1 MKFSKRLAVAAT
13 LPALTLAGCYIVPIS
28 PDGRPVWPPL
38 DPAPIHSSTPYAPP
52 LTPAAP
58 SAPAPSQPASAV
70 LQARLYPANEIA
82 TQTGVLN
89 GTVTNMMSGK
99 GRFNLNYRGEVLS
112 GEATRT
118 SGDARKGVASAY
130 GTGGSFMSCE
140 YQMSSPLQG
149 AGECTLSNGARYQV
163 HISN

>member
-1 MKFSKRLAVAAT
+1 MKFSKRLAVAVSV
-13 LPALTLAGCYIVPIS
+13 PAFALAGCYVVPIGA
-28 PDGRPVWPPL
+28 DGRPLWPPL
-38 DPAPIHSSTPYAPP
+38 DPTPISTSTSPHQQ
-52 LTPAAP
+52 
-58 SAPAPSQPASAV
+58 PAPNQPPAASAV

-89 GTVTNMMSGK
+89 GTVTNMMGGK

-130 GTGGSFMSCE
+130 GSGGSFMSCE
-140 YQMSSPLQG
+140 YQMSSPYQG

-163 HISN
+163 HLGN

>member
-1 MKFSKRLAVAAT
+1 MKFSKRLAAA
-13 LPALTLAGCYIVPIS
+13 LAVQAFAVSGCYVVPIAS
-28 PDGRPVWPPL
+28 DGRPLWPVSVEPV
-38 DPAPIHSSTPYAPP
+38 PMRSSTPVPP
-52 LTPAAP
+52 P
-58 SAPAPSQPASAV
+58 SAPAIAPTQPASAV

-82 TQTGVLN
+82 TETGVLS
-89 GTVTNMMSGK
+89 GTVTNMMTGK

-130 GTGGSFMSCE
+130 GPNGSFMSCE

-163 HISN
+163 HLGN